1 MRTRRPLVAAALMAG
16 MAVATAVTAATPM
29 QNRTTGADQAS
40 ARGVLICARDA
51 ASRRAFARE
60 YGAAP
65 VFITAREAVGVRPS
79 EPAWSAPRCM
89 TEIEH
94 ARLRDVTRQRSQTP
108 AAPRS

>member
-16 MAVATAVTAATPM
+16 MAIATAAAAQTPG
-29 QNRTTGADQAS
+29 QTRAPAPEQSS
-40 ARGVLICARDA
+40 ARAVLICDSDD

-60 YGAAP
+60 YGATP

-89 TEIEH
+89 TEVEH
-94 ARLRDVTRQRSQTP
+94 AKLRDASRQQSRAPVTPQS
-108 AAPRS
+108 

>member
-16 MAVATAVTAATPM
+16 MAVATAVSAQAPG
-29 QNRTTGADQAS
+29 QNRTTGADQPT
-40 ARGVLICARDA
+40 ARAVLICERDT

-60 YGAAP
+60 YGATP

-94 ARLRDVTRQRSQTP
+94 ARLRDATRQNSRTLT
-108 AAPRS
+108 APRS

>member
-16 MAVATAVTAATPM
+16 MAVSTAAVAQSPG
-29 QNRTTGADQAS
+29 QARSPAPDQRS
-40 ARGVLICARDA
+40 ARAVLICDSDA

-60 YGAAP
+60 YGATP

-89 TEIEH
+89 TEVEH
-94 ARLRDVTRQRSQTP
+94 GKLRDASRQQSRAP
-108 AAPRS
+108 AAPQS